1 MTKQLRRALTGT
13 EFQQN
18 FARRLRL
25 ARGKA
30 GFTRRQLAYL
40 FEPDLDVVAV
50 SQRIYK
56 YEVGKTQVPLFSA
69 WRLASALGVELSEL
83 CAKGPEES
91 GKDR

>member
-1 MTKQLRRALTGT
+1 MTNQLRRTLTGT

-25 ARGKA
+25 TREKS

-56 YEVGKTQVPLFSA
+56 YEAGKTQVPLFSA
-69 WRLASALGVELSEL
+69 WLLASALRVELSEL
-83 CAKGPEES
+83 CAGGHEES